1 MQQRFAQGYAGLNVC
16 SWRLASR
23 STSTRRRSLRTA
35 TVPVAPGNR
44 TAESDPAAADRS
56 SPPPATPRAPP
67 PPSAATLSPSRRS
80 GRRLRARGLIRRR
93 GRAGRLGGVDGQIS
107 QFRRGGP
114 RLECHRPGD
123 GGGAR
128 WRHGFVSAEH
138 QRRTAGRDALRRV
151 HAHEPRGHGDER
163 RQRGQSF
170 LRPEAAPAAAVFH
183 HGPRSGRQR
192 LAGGIHGRTN
202 RLYVLERSEDF
213 AAWTEVTPCCPA
225 PARPSCWWTRTPR
238 PGRRSIAS
246 AAGCRNPLNRSA
258 AFPTPGRL
266 AAVAPYLGGTAAGG
280 GAGSTTLSF
289 TGSVSSVT
297 RLPS

>member
-192 LAGGIHGRTN
+192 LAGGIHRPHQPALRAGAFGGFCSLDGSHPLLPGSGQAIVLVDTN
-202 RLYVLERSEDF
+202 
-213 AAWTEVTPCCPA
+213 A
-225 PARPSCWWTRTPR
+225 PAGQTFYRV
-238 PGRRSIAS
+238 
-246 AAGCRNPLNRSA
+246 GCR
-258 AFPTPGRL
+258 
-266 AAVAPYLGGTAAGG
+266 
-280 GAGSTTLSF
+280 
-289 TGSVSSVT
+289 
-297 RLPS
+297 LP